1 MSISILGGHASG
13 HALFVPKGDSTR
25 PTTIMLRRRFFDAHQ
40 DCSGLTFVDICAGTG
55 AMGLEALSRGAE
67 EVLCVE
73 KSKQVTRILK
83 SNVDAIL
90 KKVPNGRVRVDM
102 ASADQWLERFLRIYK
117 TWDEEKQINTY
128 IFIDPPYELKDLYK
142 KSLALIKDSEFRG
155 TLWIESDRQK
165 GISEKDVNEVGYEFD
180 KVYKQGTSFIARLES
195 LG

>member
-1 MSISILGGHASG
+1 MSINILGGHASG

-40 DCSGLTFVDICAGTG
+40 DCSGITFVDVCAGTG
-55 AMGLEALSRGAE
+55 AMGLEALSRGAS

-73 KSKQVTRILK
+73 KHKPVVRILK
-83 SNVDAIL
+83 SNVESIS
-90 KKVPNGRVRVDM
+90 KKVPDAQVRVDM

-117 TWDEEKQINTY
+117 TWDEDKQINTY
-128 IFIDPPYELKDLYK
+128 IYIDPPYELKDLYK
-142 KSLALIKDSEFRG
+142 KCLALIKESSFQG
-155 TLWIESDRQK
+155 VLWVESDRQK
-165 GISEKDVNEVGYEFD
+165 GILEKDINTVGYKIS

>member
-55 AMGLEALSRGAE
+55 AMGLEALSRGAS
-67 EVLCVE
+67 EVVCVE
-73 KSKQVTRILK
+73 KNKQVTRVLK
-83 SNVDAIL
+83 SNVDSIL
-90 KKVPNGRVRVDM
+90 KKVPNGNVRVDM

-117 TWDEEKQINTY
+117 TWDEEKQNNTY

-142 KSLALIKDSEFRG
+142 KCLALIRNSEFCG

-165 GISEKDVNEVGYEFD
+165 GISEKDVKDVGYEFS